1 MKIGILSASD
11 IAKRRFLPALMK
23 CDAFE
28 PGGIGLADDEERRA
42 ATGAGGILTPGK
54 RAKAMELCDGYG
66 VRLYES
72 YHELLTDEDIEAV
85 YISLPPAL
93 HSYWCMEALKAGKHV
108 LVEKPAATKYEDCEK
123 MLALAEEKG
132 LAVAE
137 NYGFL
142 YHRQMKMIKKLVR
155 GGEIGQVRLIR
166 AAFGFP
172 RRREDD
178 FRYAKAL
185 GGGALLDCGGYT
197 LRLAGELLGK
207 DMELKAAL
215 LMPLEGH
222 DVDGHGYITAV
233 SGGGSGNSADDGG
246 LPVNVTG
253 SGGDN
258 GDMAVA
264 AGAAA
269 QLSFGMDNQYKCE
282 LEIWGSA
289 GTIFTDRIFTAPPEL
304 ETKVMLTK
312 GLSKKEISAGADDQF
327 LKIIEVFASCIEDQA
342 QRDGM
347 REKILWHNM
356 NLGAAFALAAE
367 K

>member
-1 MKIGILSASD
+1 MRIGILSASD
-11 IAKRRFLPALMK
+11 IAKRRFIPALFK
-23 CDAFE
+23 ADSFE
-28 PGGIGLADDEERRA
+28 LCGIGIADNEERRA
-42 ATGAGGILTPGK
+42 VSDTGGELTPGK

-72 YHELLTDEDIEAV
+72 YHELLSDEELDAV

-108 LVEKPAATKYEDCEK
+108 LVEKPAATKYEDCER
-123 MLALAEEKG
+123 MMALAEDKG
-132 LAVAE
+132 LAVVE

-142 YHRQMKMIKKLVR
+142 YHRQMKTIKKLIR
-155 GGEIGQVRLIR
+155 DGEIGQVRLIR

-172 RRREDD
+172 RRKDDD
-178 FRYAKAL
+178 FRYVKAL

-197 LRLAGELLGK
+197 LRLAGDLLGEG
-207 DMELKAAL
+207 MELKDAL
-215 LMPLEGH
+215 LLPLEGH

-233 SGGGSGNSADDGG
+233 SSAAEGDD
-246 LPVNVTG
+246 
-253 SGGDN
+253 D
-258 GDMAVA
+258 AVA

-282 LEIWGSA
+282 LEVWGSA

-312 GLSKKEISAGADDQF
+312 GLNKKEIVTGADD
-327 LKIIEVFASCIEDQA
+327 
-342 QRDGM
+342 
-347 REKILWHNM
+347 
-356 NLGAAFALAAE
+356 
-367 K
+367 

>member
-11 IAKRRFLPALMK
+11 IAKRRFIPALFK
-23 CDAFE
+23 ADAFE
-28 PGGIGLADDEERRA
+28 LCGIGLADNDERRVVPGA
-42 ATGAGGILTPGK
+42 AGELTPGK

-66 VRLYES
+66 VRLFES
-72 YHELLTDEDIEAV
+72 YHELLSDKEVEAV

-93 HSYWCMEALKAGKHV
+93 HDHWCEEALKAGKHV
-108 LVEKPAATKYEDCEK
+108 LVEKPAATKYEDCER
-123 MLALAEEKG
+123 MMSVASEKG
-132 LAVAE
+132 LAVVE

-142 YHRQMKMIKKLVR
+142 YHRQMKVIKRLIR
-155 GGEIGQVRLIR
+155 GGDIGQVRLIR

-178 FRYAKAL
+178 FRYVAAL

-207 DMELKAAL
+207 DMELKDAV

-233 SGGGSGNSADDGG
+233 SGTGSGNAANESA
-246 LPVNVTG
+246 
-253 SGGDN
+253 GDN
-258 GDMAVA
+258 EDMAVA
-264 AGAAA
+264 AGAVA

-282 LEIWGSA
+282 LEIWGST

-304 ETKVMLTK
+304 ETKVILTK
-312 GLSKKEISAGADDQF
+312 GLNKKEITSGADDQF
-327 LKIIEVFASCIEDQA
+327 LKIIEVFASCIADKG
-342 QRDGM
+342 QRDDM
-347 REKILWHNM
+347 REKILRHNR
-356 NLGAAFALAAE
+356 NLKRAFDLAAR
-367 K
+367 

>member
-11 IAKRRFLPALMK
+11 IAKRRFIPALFK
-23 CDAFE
+23 AEAFE
-28 PGGIGLADDEERRA
+28 LGGIGLADNDERSVVPG
-42 ATGAGGILTPGK
+42 TAGELTPGK

-72 YHELLTDEDIEAV
+72 YHELLSDEDMEAV

-93 HSYWCMEALKAGKHV
+93 HSYWCEEALKSGKHV
-108 LVEKPAATKYEDCEK
+108 LVEKPAATKYEDCER
-123 MLALAEEKG
+123 MMSLAKEKG
-132 LAVAE
+132 LAVVE

-142 YHRQMKMIKKLVR
+142 YHRQMKAIKRLIR
-155 GGEIGQVRLIR
+155 EGEIGQVRLIR
-166 AAFGFP
+166 TAFGFP

-178 FRYAKAL
+178 FRYIAAL

-207 DMELKAAL
+207 DMELKDAV

-233 SGGGSGNSADDGG
+233 SPAGSEPDKN
-246 LPVNVTG
+246 
-253 SGGDN
+253 
-258 GDMAVA
+258 AVA

-304 ETKVMLTK
+304 EIKVMLTK
-312 GLSKKEISAGADDQF
+312 GLNKKEIVSGADDQF
-327 LKIIEVFASCIEDQA
+327 LKIIEVFASCIADKG
-342 QRDGM
+342 QRDDM
-347 REKILWHNM
+347 REKILRHNR
-356 NLGAAFALAAE
+356 NLKRAFDLAAR
-367 K
+367 